1 LKIQRPASRLNQW
14 WAEQQTTWEIEMAA
28 RTSVKVAA
36 VTGAAKDDM
45 FASSATGLTEDSS
58 SANLNVLI
66 NDPGASVLYSLA
78 QNVPGTPAMATFPV
92 MTTAFSASGATISI
106 NPDGTIAYDGSTI
119 AGLQALHAGETW
131 TDTFTYT
138 IRMAEGALSTATATV
153 TIAGANDPA
162 VFSGDDSGSV
172 FEDGLL
178 VTGGTLVV
186 TDVDHDESGFL
197 APGDLSGDHG
207 TFTFA
212 AATGLWNYTL
222 DNLDAAVQALNTGDT
237 LTETLTV
244 MSIDGTSHDIVVTI
258 NGEDDV
264 ALPPTGGGDGE
275 GEGDGGRHM
284 INYGLVA
291 NDSVDEDGFYII
303 TDFGAGD
310 FLQYSQNLTHGAPV
324 GYDSDDNGS
333 LDSTSVTFFYSN
345 PDPGQIQ
352 VILIGYTDVVA
363 FAHEV

>member
-1 LKIQRPASRLNQW
+1 
-14 WAEQQTTWEIEMAA
+14 MAA
-28 RTSVKVAA
+28 RTSVKVAS
-36 VTGAAKDDM
+36 VTGAAKDDI
-45 FASSATGLTEDSS
+45 FDASITGLTEDSS

-66 NDPGASVLYSLA
+66 NDPGASHLYSLA

-92 MTTAFSASGATISI
+92 MTSAFSASGATISI

-138 IRMAEGALSTATATV
+138 IQMAMGALSTATATV
-153 TIAGANDPA
+153 TIAGAADPA
-162 VFSGDDSGSV
+162 VFSGDDAGSV

-178 VTGGTLVV
+178 ITGGTLIV
-186 TDVDHDESGFL
+186 TDPDHDESAFQ
-197 APGDLSGDHG
+197 APSDLSGDHG

-212 AATGLWNYTL
+212 AATGIWDYTL
-222 DNLDAAVQALNTGDT
+222 NNLDAAVQALNTGDT

-244 MSIDGTSHDIVVTI
+244 MSIDGSSHDIVVTI

-264 ALPPTGGGDGE
+264 ALPPAGGGDGE
-275 GEGDGGRHM
+275 GEGDGGKHM

-291 NDSVDEDGFYII
+291 NGSVDEDGVYTIN
-303 TDFGAGD
+303 DFVSGD
-310 FLQYSQNLTHGAPV
+310 ILQYSQNLTHAAPE

-333 LDSTSVTFFYSN
+333 LDSTSVTFSYSN
-345 PDPGQIQ
+345 PTAGQIE
-352 VILIGYTDVVA
+352 VVLIGYTDVVA
-363 FAHEV
+363 FAHESV

>member
-1 LKIQRPASRLNQW
+1 
-14 WAEQQTTWEIEMAA
+14 MAA
-28 RTSVKVAA
+28 RTSVKVAS

-66 NDPGASVLYSLA
+66 NDPGASHLYSLA

-106 NPDGTIAYDGSTI
+106 NLDGTIAYDGSTI

-162 VFSGDDSGSV
+162 VFTGDDTGSV
-172 FEDGLL
+172 FEDGVL
-178 VTGGTLVV
+178 VTSGTLVV
-186 TDVDHDESGFL
+186 TDVDHDETGFQ

-207 TFTFA
+207 TFTFNSG
-212 AATGLWNYTL
+212 TGGWDYTL

-244 MSIDGTSHDIVVTI
+244 MSFDGTSHDIVVTI
-258 NGEDDV
+258 NGEDEGG
-264 ALPPTGGGDGE
+264 LPPTGGGDGDE
-275 GEGDGGRHM
+275 GGTRHM
-284 INYGLVA
+284 INNGLTVI
-291 NDSVDEDGFYII
+291 NGHYII
-303 TDFGAGD
+303 DDFVAGD
-310 FLQYSQNLTHGAPV
+310 ILQYSQNLSHVAPV
-324 GYDSDDNGS
+324 GYDADNNGS
-333 LDSTSVTFFYSN
+333 LESTSVTFSFDTNTS
-345 PDPGQIQ
+345 PDFQ
-352 VILIGYTDVVA
+352 VLLIGYTGAVD
-363 FAHEV
+363 FFHESV

>member
-1 LKIQRPASRLNQW
+1 
-14 WAEQQTTWEIEMAA
+14 MAA
-28 RTSVKVAA
+28 RTSVRVAS

-45 FASSATGLTEDSS
+45 FASSVTGLTEDSS

-66 NDPGASVLYSLA
+66 NDPGASALYSLA

-92 MTTAFSASGATISI
+92 MTTAFSAGGATISI
-106 NPDGTIAYDGSTI
+106 NPDGTIAYDGSTV

-138 IRMAEGALSTATATV
+138 IRMALGALSTATATV
-153 TIAGANDPA
+153 SIAGAADPA

-186 TDVDHDESGFL
+186 TDPDHDESAFQ

-212 AATGLWNYTL
+212 AATGLWDYTL
-222 DNLDAAVQALNTGDT
+222 NNSDTAVQALNTGDT

-244 MSIDGTSHDIVVTI
+244 MSIDGSSHDIVVTI

-264 ALPPTGGGDGE
+264 ALPPAGGGDGE

-291 NDSVDEDGFYII
+291 NGSVVDGVYTIG
-303 TDFGAGD
+303 DFDAGD
-310 FLQYSQNLTHGAPV
+310 ILQYSQNLTHAAPE
-324 GYDSDDNGS
+324 GYDNDDNGS
-333 LDSTSVTFFYSN
+333 LESTLVTFSYDH
-345 PDPGQIQ
+345 PDVGQIE
-352 VILIGYTDVVA
+352 VVLIGYTGVVA
-363 FAHEV
+363 FAHESV